1 MRMKHRF
8 SLFTLGV
15 VSAFLIGCTS
25 SVNNQVDSIDE
36 EMELKQKVEAFAQV
50 PLKCNIEHLTESEK
64 AVLNLCFDAAKIM
77 DDLFWQE
84 AYGDKEGF
92 LASLPNDTYREFA
105 LINYGPWERLNGNAP
120 FVAGY
125 GEKPL
130 GANFYPKDMT
140 KEEFES
146 CSNPLKESM
155 YSILSRDAEGKLV
168 AIPYHEF
175 YAEKIGQ
182 AAKLLDSAA
191 KLAEDPGLSKYLG
204 LRATALRTDN
214 YYDSDAAWMEMKSNR
229 IDFVVGPIENYED
242 HLYGNKAA
250 HEAFVLVKDMEWSER
265 LSRYMSFLPQ
275 LQKNLPVEA
284 KYKSELPGTESDL
297 GVYDVV
303 FYAGDCNAGSKTI
316 AINLPN
322 DEKIQELKGS
332 RRLQLRNSMQY
343 KFNMIMEPIA
353 ALLIDPAQRNYVTF
367 DAFFENTMFHEVAH
381 GLGIK
386 KTLDGKSTPQ
396 EALLETYSAIE
407 EGKADIL
414 GIFMLEQLA
423 KMGELAEHDMM
434 NNYVTFLAGI
444 FRSVRFGAA
453 SAHGKANMVRFHYF
467 QDKGAF
473 VRDSVTGFY
482 RIVPEKMSEAVAGL
496 AQDILV
502 IQGDGDYARASEML
516 LKQGIVDP
524 LLAEDLQKIQDA
536 NVPIDIRFEQ
546 GKELLGLATKP

>member
-1 MRMKHRF
+1 MKHKF
-8 SLFTLGV
+8 SLLTVGV
-15 VSAFLIGCTS
+15 VSAFFIGCTPT
-25 SVNNQVDSIDE
+25 VNNQPDSMDE

-84 AYGDKEGF
+84 AYGDKESF

-120 FVAGY
+120 FVPGY

-140 KEEFES
+140 KEEFEA
-146 CSNPLKESM
+146 CSDPLKESM
-155 YSILSRDAEGKLV
+155 YSILSRDAGGKLI

-175 YAEKIGQ
+175 YAEKIEQ

-191 KLAEDPGLSKYLG
+191 KLAEDPGLSKYLA

-214 YYDSDAAWMEMKSNR
+214 YYDSDAAWMEMKNNR

-284 KYKSELPGTESDL
+284 KYKSELPGAESDL

-423 KMGELAEHDMM
+423 KMGELPEHDMM

-467 QDKGAF
+467 QDRGAF

-496 AQDILV
+496 AQAILV
-502 IQGDGDYARASEML
+502 IQGDGDYQRASEML
-516 LKQGIVDP
+516 LKQGVVDP
-524 LLAEDLQKIQDA
+524 LLAEDLQKIQEA

-546 GKELLGLATKP
+546 GKEVLGLTPKP

>member
-1 MRMKHRF
+1 MKHKF
-8 SLFTLGV
+8 SLLTVGV
-15 VSAFLIGCTS
+15 VSAFFIGCTPT
-25 SVNNQVDSIDE
+25 VNNQPDSMDE

-84 AYGDKEGF
+84 AYGDKESF

-120 FVAGY
+120 FVPGY

-140 KEEFES
+140 KEEFEA
-146 CSNPLKESM
+146 CSDPLKESM
-155 YSILSRDAEGKLV
+155 YSILSRDAEGKLI
-168 AIPYHEF
+168 AISYHEF
-175 YAEKIGQ
+175 YAEKIEQ

-191 KLAEDPGLSKYLG
+191 KLAEDPGLSKYLA

-214 YYDSDAAWMEMKSNR
+214 YYDSDAAWMEMKNNR

-284 KYKSELPGTESDL
+284 KYKSELPGAESDL

-423 KMGELAEHDMM
+423 KMGELPEHDMM

-467 QDKGAF
+467 QDRGAF

-502 IQGDGDYARASEML
+502 IQGDGDYQRASEML
-516 LKQGIVDP
+516 LKQGVVDP
-524 LLAEDLQKIQDA
+524 LLAEDLQKIQEA

-546 GKELLGLATKP
+546 GKEVLGLTPKP

>member
-1 MRMKHRF
+1 MKHRF

-84 AYGDKEGF
+84 AYGDKEDF

-105 LINYGPWERLNGNAP
+105 LINYGPWERLNGNAS

-546 GKELLGLATKP
+546 GKELLGLAPKP

>member
-1 MRMKHRF
+1 MKHKF
-8 SLFTLGV
+8 SLLTVGV
-15 VSAFLIGCTS
+15 VSAFFIGCTPT
-25 SVNNQVDSIDE
+25 VNNQPDSMDE

-84 AYGDKEGF
+84 AYGDKESF

-120 FVAGY
+120 FVPGY

-140 KEEFES
+140 KEEFEA
-146 CSNPLKESM
+146 CSDPLKESM
-155 YSILSRDAEGKLV
+155 YSILSRDAGGKLI

-175 YAEKIGQ
+175 YAEKIEQ

-191 KLAEDPGLSKYLG
+191 KLAEDPGLSKYLA

-214 YYDSDAAWMEMKSNR
+214 YYDSDAAWMEMKNNR

-284 KYKSELPGTESDL
+284 KYKSELPGAESDL

-423 KMGELAEHDMM
+423 KMGELPEHDMM

-467 QDKGAF
+467 QDRGAF

-502 IQGDGDYARASEML
+502 IQGDGDYQRASEML
-516 LKQGIVDP
+516 LKQGVVDP
-524 LLAEDLQKIQDA
+524 LLAEDLQKIQEA

-546 GKELLGLATKP
+546 GKEVLGLTPKP

>member
-1 MRMKHRF
+1 MKHKF
-8 SLFTLGV
+8 SLLTVGV
-15 VSAFLIGCTS
+15 VSAFFIGCTPT
-25 SVNNQVDSIDE
+25 VNNQPDSMDE

-84 AYGDKEGF
+84 AYGDKESF

-120 FVAGY
+120 FVPGY

-140 KEEFES
+140 KEEFEA

-155 YSILSRDAEGKLV
+155 YSILSRDAEGKLI

-175 YAEKIGQ
+175 YAEKIEQ

-191 KLAEDPGLSKYLG
+191 KLAEDPGLSKYLA

-214 YYDSDAAWMEMKSNR
+214 YYDSDAAWMEMKNNR

-284 KYKSELPGTESDL
+284 KYKSELPGAESDL

-423 KMGELAEHDMM
+423 KMGELPEHDMM

-467 QDKGAF
+467 QDRGAF

-502 IQGDGDYARASEML
+502 IQGDGDYQRASEML
-516 LKQGIVDP
+516 LKQGVVDP
-524 LLAEDLQKIQDA
+524 LLAEDLQKIQEA

-546 GKELLGLATKP
+546 GKEVLGLTPKP

>member
-1 MRMKHRF
+1 MKHKF
-8 SLFTLGV
+8 SLLTVGV
-15 VSAFLIGCTS
+15 VSAFFIGCTPT
-25 SVNNQVDSIDE
+25 VNNQPDSMDE

-84 AYGDKEGF
+84 AYGDKESF

-120 FVAGY
+120 FVPGY

-140 KEEFES
+140 KEEFEA

-155 YSILSRDAEGKLV
+155 YSILSRDAEGKLIAV
-168 AIPYHEF
+168 PYHEF
-175 YAEKIGQ
+175 YAEKIEQ

-191 KLAEDPGLSKYLG
+191 KLAEDPGLSKYLA

-214 YYDSDAAWMEMKSNR
+214 YYDSDAAWMEMKNNR

-284 KYKSELPGTESDL
+284 KYKSELPGAESDL

-367 DAFFENTMFHEVAH
+367 DGFFENTMFHEVAH

-423 KMGELAEHDMM
+423 KMGELPEHDMM

-467 QDKGAF
+467 QDRGAF

-502 IQGDGDYARASEML
+502 IQGDGDYQRASEML
-516 LKQGIVDP
+516 LKQGVVDP
-524 LLAEDLQKIQDA
+524 LLAEDLQKIQEA

-546 GKELLGLATKP
+546 GKEVLGLTPKP

>member
-1 MRMKHRF
+1 MKHRF

>member
-1 MRMKHRF
+1 MKHRF

-546 GKELLGLATKP
+546 GKELLGLAPKP

>member
-1 MRMKHRF
+1 MKHKF
-8 SLFTLGV
+8 SLLTVGV
-15 VSAFLIGCTS
+15 VSAFFIGCTPT
-25 SVNNQVDSIDE
+25 VNNQPDSMDE

-84 AYGDKEGF
+84 AYGDKESF
-92 LASLPNDTYREFA
+92 LAGLPNDTYREFA

-120 FVAGY
+120 FVPGY

-140 KEEFES
+140 KEEFEA
-146 CSNPLKESM
+146 CSDPLKESM
-155 YSILSRDAEGKLV
+155 YSILSRDAEGKLI
-168 AIPYHEF
+168 AIPYHKF
-175 YAEKIGQ
+175 YAEKIEQ

-191 KLAEDPGLSKYLG
+191 KLAEDPRLSKYLA

-214 YYDSDAAWMEMKSNR
+214 YYDSDAAWMEMKNNR

-284 KYKSELPGTESDL
+284 KYKSELPGAESDL

-423 KMGELAEHDMM
+423 KMGELPEHDMM

-467 QDKGAF
+467 QDRGAF

-502 IQGDGDYARASEML
+502 IQGDGDYQRASEML
-516 LKQGIVDP
+516 LKQGVVDP
-524 LLAEDLQKIQDA
+524 LLAEDLQKIQEA

-546 GKELLGLATKP
+546 GKEVLGLTPKP

>member
-1 MRMKHRF
+1 MKHKF
-8 SLFTLGV
+8 SFLTVGV
-15 VSAFLIGCTS
+15 VSAFFIGCTPT
-25 SVNNQVDSIDE
+25 VNNQPDSIDE

-84 AYGDKEGF
+84 AYGDKESF

-120 FVAGY
+120 FVPGY

-130 GANFYPKDMT
+130 GANFYPKDIT
-140 KEEFES
+140 KEEFEA
-146 CSNPLKESM
+146 CSDPLKESM
-155 YSILSRDAEGKLV
+155 YSILSRDAEGKLI

-175 YAEKIGQ
+175 YAEKIEQ

-191 KLAEDPGLSKYLG
+191 KLAEDPGLSKYLA

-214 YYDSDAAWMEMKSNR
+214 YYDSDAAWMEMKNNR

-284 KYKSELPGTESDL
+284 KYKSELPGAESDL

-414 GIFMLEQLA
+414 GVFMLEQLA
-423 KMGELAEHDMM
+423 KMGELPEHDMM

-467 QDKGAF
+467 QDRGAF

-502 IQGDGDYARASEML
+502 IQGDGDYQRASEML
-516 LKQGIVDP
+516 LKQGVVDP
-524 LLAEDLQKIQDA
+524 LLAEDLQKIQEA

-546 GKELLGLATKP
+546 GKEVLGLTPKP

>member
-1 MRMKHRF
+1 MKQIG
-8 SLFTLGV
+8 TLIAAAFV
-15 VSAFLIGCTS
+15 LTATLVSCTPTATNQPD
-25 SVNNQVDSIDE
+25 VNEE
-36 EMELKQKVEAFAQV
+36 EMELKQKVEAFARV
-50 PLKCNIEHLTESEK
+50 PLKSNIDHLTDSEK

-77 DDLFWQE
+77 DDLFWKE
-84 AYGDKEGF
+84 AFGDKESF
-92 LASLPNDTYREFA
+92 LAGLPNDIYREFA

-120 FVAGY
+120 FVLGF
-125 GEKPL
+125 GDKPL

-140 KEEFES
+140 KEEFEA
-146 CSNPLKESM
+146 CQDPLKESM
-155 YSILSRDAEGKLV
+155 YSVLTRNAEGKLV
-168 AIPYHEF
+168 AIAYHEY
-175 YAEKIGQ
+175 YAEKIEQ
-182 AAKLLDSAA
+182 AARLLDSAS
-191 KLAEDPGLSKYLG
+191 KLADDPALAKYLA

-250 HEAFVLVKDMEWSER
+250 HEAFVLIKDMEWSER
-265 LSRYMSFLPQ
+265 LSRYMSFLPK
-275 LQKNLPVEA
+275 LQKNLPVDA
-284 KYKSELPGTESDL
+284 KYKSELPGAESDL

-303 FYAGDCNAGSKTI
+303 YYAGDCNAGSKTI

-332 RRLQLRNSMQY
+332 RRLQLRNAMQY

-353 ALLIDPAQRNYVTF
+353 GLLIDPAQRNFVTF
-367 DAFFENTMFHEVAH
+367 EAFFENTMFHEVAH

-386 KTLDGKSTPQ
+386 KTIDGKMTPQ
-396 EALLETYSAIE
+396 EALLETYSAME

-414 GIFMLEQLA
+414 GIFMLEQLSN
-423 KMGELAEHDMM
+423 MGELPEHDMM

-496 AQDILV
+496 AHDILV
-502 IQGDGDYARASEML
+502 IQGDGNYQRASEML
-516 LKQGIVDP
+516 LKEGVVDQ
-524 LLAEDLQKIQDA
+524 LLAEDLMKIQEA
-536 NVPIDIRFEQ
+536 NIPIDIRFEQ
-546 GKELLGLATKP
+546 GKEVLGLTQKP

>member
-1 MRMKHRF
+1 MKHKF
-8 SLFTLGV
+8 SLLTVGV
-15 VSAFLIGCTS
+15 VSAFFIGCTPT
-25 SVNNQVDSIDE
+25 VNNQPDSMDE

-84 AYGDKEGF
+84 AYGDKESF

-120 FVAGY
+120 FVPGY

-140 KEEFES
+140 KEEFEA
-146 CSNPLKESM
+146 CSDPLKESM
-155 YSILSRDAEGKLV
+155 YSILSRDAEGKLI

-175 YAEKIGQ
+175 YAEKIEQ

-191 KLAEDPGLSKYLG
+191 KLAEDPGLSKYLA

-214 YYDSDAAWMEMKSNR
+214 YYDSDAAWMEMKNNR

-284 KYKSELPGTESDL
+284 KYKSELPGAESDL

-343 KFNMIMEPIA
+343 KFNMIMEPID

-423 KMGELAEHDMM
+423 KMGELPEHDMM

-467 QDKGAF
+467 QDRGAF

-502 IQGDGDYARASEML
+502 IQGDGDYQRASEML
-516 LKQGIVDP
+516 LKQGVVDP
-524 LLAEDLQKIQDA
+524 LLAEDLQKIQEA

-546 GKELLGLATKP
+546 GKEVLGLTPKP

>member
-546 GKELLGLATKP
+546 GKELLGLAPKP

>member
-1 MRMKHRF
+1 MKHRF

-50 PLKCNIEHLTESEK
+50 PVKCNIEHLTESEK

-84 AYGDKEGF
+84 AYGDKKGF

>member
-250 HEAFVLVKDMEWSER
+250 HEAFVLIKDMEWSER

-546 GKELLGLATKP
+546 GKELLGLAPKP

>member
-1 MRMKHRF
+1 MKHRF

-250 HEAFVLVKDMEWSER
+250 HEAFVLIKDMEWSER

-546 GKELLGLATKP
+546 GKELLGLAPKP

>member
-1 MRMKHRF
+1 MKQIF
-8 SLFTLGV
+8 SLVAAGFLGTMLW
-15 VSAFLIGCTS
+15 SCTPT
-25 SVNNQVDSIDE
+25 VTNQPDTNEE
-36 EMELKQKVEAFAQV
+36 EMELRQKVEAFAKV
-50 PLKCNIEHLTESEK
+50 PLKSNIDHLTESEK

-84 AYGDKEGF
+84 AYGDKETL
-92 LASLPNDTYREFA
+92 LASLPSDTYRDFA

-120 FVAGY
+120 FVEGY

-140 KEEFES
+140 KEEFDA
-146 CSNPLKESM
+146 CTDPLKESM
-155 YSILSRDAEGKLV
+155 YSVLSRDAEGKLV

-175 YAEKIGQ
+175 YAEKIEQ
-182 AAKLLDSAA
+182 AAKLLDSAS
-191 KLAEDPGLSKYLG
+191 KLAEDPGFAKYLS
-204 LRATALRTDN
+204 LRASALRTDN
-214 YYDSDAAWMEMKSNR
+214 YYDSDAAWMEMKNNR

-250 HEAFVLVKDMEWSER
+250 HEAFVLIKDMEWSER
-265 LSRYMSFLPQ
+265 LSRYMTFLPQ
-275 LQKNLPVEA
+275 LQKNLPVDA
-284 KYKSELPGTESDL
+284 KYKSELPGAESDL

-353 ALLIDPAQRNYVTF
+353 VLLIDPAQRNYVTF

-386 KTLDGKSTPQ
+386 KTLDGKMTPQ
-396 EALLETYSAIE
+396 EALLETYSSIE

-423 KMGELAEHDMM
+423 KMGELPEHDMM

-496 AQDILV
+496 AHDILV
-502 IQGDGDYARASEML
+502 IQGDGDYQHASEML
-516 LKQGIVDP
+516 LKQGVVDE
-524 LLAEDLQKIQDA
+524 LLAEDLMKIQEA
-536 NVPIDIRFEQ
+536 NIPIDIRFEQ
-546 GKELLGLATKP
+546 GKEVLGLIHKP

>member
-1 MRMKHRF
+1 MKQIF
-8 SLFTLGV
+8 SLVAAGFLGTMLW
-15 VSAFLIGCTS
+15 SCTPT
-25 SVNNQVDSIDE
+25 VTNQPDTNEE
-36 EMELKQKVEAFAQV
+36 EMELRQKVEAFAKV
-50 PLKCNIEHLTESEK
+50 PLKSNIDHLTESEK

-84 AYGDKEGF
+84 AYGDKETL
-92 LASLPNDTYREFA
+92 LASLPSDTYRDFA

-120 FVAGY
+120 FVEGY

-140 KEEFES
+140 KEEFDACTDS
-146 CSNPLKESM
+146 LKESM
-155 YSILSRDAEGKLV
+155 YSVLSRDAEGKLV

-175 YAEKIGQ
+175 YAEKIEQ
-182 AAKLLDSAA
+182 AAKLLDSAS
-191 KLAEDPGLSKYLG
+191 KLAEDPGFAKYLS
-204 LRATALRTDN
+204 LRASALRTDN
-214 YYDSDAAWMEMKSNR
+214 YYDSDAAWMEMKNNR

-250 HEAFVLVKDMEWSER
+250 HEAFVLIKDMEWSER
-265 LSRYMSFLPQ
+265 LSRYMTFLPQ
-275 LQKNLPVEA
+275 LQKNLPVDA
-284 KYKSELPGTESDL
+284 KYKSELPGAESDL

-386 KTLDGKSTPQ
+386 KTLDGKMTPQ
-396 EALLETYSAIE
+396 EALLETYSSIE

-423 KMGELAEHDMM
+423 KMGELPEHDMM

-496 AQDILV
+496 AHDILV
-502 IQGDGDYARASEML
+502 IQGDGDYQRASEML
-516 LKQGIVDP
+516 LKQGVVDE
-524 LLAEDLQKIQDA
+524 LLAEDLMKIQEA
-536 NVPIDIRFEQ
+536 NIPIDIRFEQ
-546 GKELLGLATKP
+546 GKEVLGLIHKP

>member
-1 MRMKHRF
+1 MKHKF
-8 SLFTLGV
+8 SLLTVGV
-15 VSAFLIGCTS
+15 VSAFFIGCTPT
-25 SVNNQVDSIDE
+25 VNNQPDSMDE

-84 AYGDKEGF
+84 AYGDKESF

-120 FVAGY
+120 FVPRY

-140 KEEFES
+140 KEEFEA
-146 CSNPLKESM
+146 CSDPLKESM
-155 YSILSRDAEGKLV
+155 YSVLSRDAEGKLI
-168 AIPYHEF
+168 AISYHEF
-175 YAEKIGQ
+175 YAEKIEQ

-191 KLAEDPGLSKYLG
+191 KLAEDPGLSKYLA

-214 YYDSDAAWMEMKSNR
+214 YYDSDAAWMEMKNNR

-284 KYKSELPGTESDL
+284 KYKSELPGAESDL

-423 KMGELAEHDMM
+423 KMGELPEHDMM

-467 QDKGAF
+467 QDRGAF

-502 IQGDGDYARASEML
+502 IQGDGDYQRASEML
-516 LKQGIVDP
+516 LKQGVVDP
-524 LLAEDLQKIQDA
+524 LLAEDLQKIQEA

-546 GKELLGLATKP
+546 GKEVLGLTPKP

>member
-1 MRMKHRF
+1 MKHRF

-64 AVLNLCFDAAKIM
+64 AVLNLCFDAAMIM

-546 GKELLGLATKP
+546 GKELLGLAPKP

>member
-1 MRMKHRF
+1 MKHKF
-8 SLFTLGV
+8 SLLTVGV
-15 VSAFLIGCTS
+15 VSAFFIGCTPT
-25 SVNNQVDSIDE
+25 VNNQPDSMDE

-84 AYGDKEGF
+84 AYGDKESF

-120 FVAGY
+120 FVPGY

-140 KEEFES
+140 KEEFEA
-146 CSNPLKESM
+146 CSDPLKESM
-155 YSILSRDAEGKLV
+155 YSILSRDAEGKLI

-175 YAEKIGQ
+175 YAEKIEQ

-191 KLAEDPGLSKYLG
+191 KLAEDPGLSKYLA

-214 YYDSDAAWMEMKSNR
+214 YYDSDAAWMEMKNNR

-265 LSRYMSFLPQ
+265 LSRYMSFLPR

-284 KYKSELPGTESDL
+284 KYKSELPGAESDL

-423 KMGELAEHDMM
+423 KMGELPEHDMM

-467 QDKGAF
+467 QDRGAF

-502 IQGDGDYARASEML
+502 IQGDGDYQRASEML
-516 LKQGIVDP
+516 LKQGVVDP
-524 LLAEDLQKIQDA
+524 LLAEDLQKIQEA

-546 GKELLGLATKP
+546 GKEVLGLTPKP